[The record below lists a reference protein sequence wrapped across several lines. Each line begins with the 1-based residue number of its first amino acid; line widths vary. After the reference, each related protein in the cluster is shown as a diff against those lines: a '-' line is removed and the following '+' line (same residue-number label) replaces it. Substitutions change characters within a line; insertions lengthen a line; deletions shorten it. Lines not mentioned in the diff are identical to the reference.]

1 MATNQTQAPPPIPP
15 GFYPPYQPKKS
26 RWWIPVVIVV
36 GVLAIFFFVII
47 GIFGAIGSSFSKEPY
62 EVKSN
67 SVLYLDFGKVVGES
81 PSDNPFSFMTGQTSI
96 TFFDI
101 LTAIKA
107 AKDDSRIK
115 GIYYKAT
122 PNNMGLARA
131 NEIQDAIKDFKTSG
145 KFVYAFIETGREQ
158 DYYFALPADKIYM
171 PSEGILELNGF
182 GGASMFMKGFLEK
195 IGIDFYVLGFEDF
208 KSAGESISRKNFSDS
223 SRYQIQVILNQRL
236 KMFVDAVVDYR
247 KMDRKLVN
255 DVLNRGVYT
264 ADSLKALGFIDEFM
278 QEADVRDM
286 LKEKI
291 FGKTKPD
298 DKDKKLRLVGISN
311 YVDDIPEVKKE
322 NLASEKNQ
330 IAIIFAEGAV
340 MDEGGNPFSSEKVIC
355 TKDMVKYLK
364 KAREDKEVKAIIL
377 RINSPGGSVI
387 TSDAIRDE
395 IIKTKKVKPI
405 FASMSDIA
413 GSGGYYIP
421 LACDTIIAH
430 PATITGSIGVI
441 LAVPNIHGLLNNL
454 DITVDTVSSG
464 PAANTLNGMLPYTDL
479 EKKKLYNI
487 GKSIYDRFVQ
497 KVAEHRHK
505 TFDETRA
512 LAKGRVW
519 TGEDALK
526 RGLVDVNGGLLDAI
540 TIAKK
545 RIGVP
550 EKLKVR
556 VKIYP
561 EPEDEIEALLR
572 MFGFDR
578 GNDDAGSGSWFKRTF
593 AEMFGL
599 NQDNIYYFYNSLPD
613 GMKQQVNYM
622 LDILGISKK
631 EKAMMAMPYYIDVN

>member
-1 MATNQTQAPPPIPP
+1 MATNQTQAPQPIPP
-15 GFYPPYQPKKS
+15 GYYPPYQPKKS

-36 GVLAIFFFVII
+36 GVLAVFFFVII

-62 EVKSN
+62 VVKSN

-81 PSDNPFSFMTGQTSI
+81 PTDNPFAFMTGESSI

-101 LTAIKA
+101 LVAIKA
-107 AKDDSRIK
+107 AKDDNRIK
-115 GIYYKAT
+115 GIYYKAS

-158 DYYFALPADKIYM
+158 DYYFALPSDKIYM

-182 GGASMFMKGFLEK
+182 GITSMFLKGFFNK

-208 KSAGESISRKNFSDS
+208 KSAGESFSRNNFSDS
-223 SRYQIQVILNQRL
+223 SRYQMQVIFNQRL

-255 DVLNRGVYT
+255 DVLNRGLYT
-264 ADSLKALGFIDEFM
+264 ADSLKVLGFIDDFM
-278 QEADVRDM
+278 QESDVRDM

-291 FGKTKPD
+291 YGRTKPE
-298 DKDKKLRLVGISN
+298 DKDKKLRLVSVSN
-311 YVDDIPEVKKE
+311 YVDDLPEVKKDKI
-322 NLASEKNQ
+322 ASEKNQ

-340 MDEGGNPFSSEKVIC
+340 MDECGNPFSSEKVIC
-355 TKDMVKYLK
+355 TKNMVKYLK
-364 KAREDKEVKAIIL
+364 KAREDKDVKAIIL

-387 TSDAIRDE
+387 TSDAIRNE
-395 IIKTKKVKPI
+395 ILKTKKVKPI
-405 FASMSDIA
+405 FASMSDVA
-413 GSGGYYIP
+413 ASGGYYIP
-421 LACDTIIAH
+421 MACDTIIAH

-441 LAVPNIHGLLNNL
+441 LAVPNFSGLLNKL

-464 PAANTLNGMLPYTDL
+464 PAANSLNGLLPYTDV

-487 GKSIYDRFVQ
+487 GKPIYDRFVQ
-497 KVAEHRHK
+497 KVAEYRHK
-505 TFDETRA
+505 TFEQARA

-526 RGLVDVNGGLLDAI
+526 RGLVDVNGGLYDAI
-540 TIAKK
+540 AIAKK
-545 RIGVP
+545 RIGVS
-550 EKLKVR
+550 EKLKVHI
-556 VKIYP
+556 KIYP
-561 EPEDEIEALLR
+561 EPVDEFEALLR
-572 MFGFDR
+572 LFGFDK
-578 GNDDAGSGSWFKRTF
+578 GNDDAESDSWFKRSF
-593 AEMFGL
+593 ARMFGL
-599 NQDNIYYFYNSLPD
+599 NQDNIYYFYNSMPD
-613 GMKQQVNYM
+613 AMKQQVNYM

-631 EKAMMAMPYYIDVN
+631 EKVMMAMPYYIDVN

>member
-1 MATNQTQAPPPIPP
+1 MADNQAQSAPQMPP
-15 GFYPPYQPKKS
+15 GYYPPYQQKKS

-36 GVLAIFFFVII
+36 GVLIVFFSIII
-47 GIFGAIGSSFSKEPY
+47 GIFSAIGSSFSKEPFT
-62 EVKSN
+62 VKDN

-81 PSDNPFSFMTGQTSI
+81 PSNNPFNFLGEESHA

-107 AKDDSRIK
+107 AKDDNRIK
-115 GIYYKAT
+115 GIFFKST

-131 NEIQDAIKDFKTSG
+131 NEIQNALKDFKQSG
-145 KFVYAFIETGREQ
+145 KFIYAYIETGREQ

-171 PSEGILELNGF
+171 PSEGILEMNGF
-182 GGASMFMKGFLEK
+182 GGASMFLKGFFDKL
-195 IGIDFYVLGFEDF
+195 GIEFYVLGFEDF
-208 KSAGESISRKNFSDS
+208 KSAGESLSRKNFSDS
-223 SRYQIQVILNQRL
+223 SRYQLQVILNQRL
-236 KMFVDAVVDYR
+236 KMFVDAVVDFR
-247 KMDRKLVN
+247 KMDRKLVM
-255 DVLNRGVYT
+255 DVLNRGVYS
-264 ADSLKALGFIDEFM
+264 ADSLKALGFIDEFA
-278 QEADVRDM
+278 QESDVKDM

-298 DKDKKLRLVGISN
+298 DKDKKLRLVSVSN
-311 YVDDIPEVKKE
+311 YTDDLPEVKKE

-330 IAIIFAEGAV
+330 IAIIFAEGSV
-340 MDEGGNPFSSEKVIC
+340 MDEGGSPFSSEKVIC
-355 TKDMVKYLK
+355 TKEMVKYLK
-364 KAREDKEVKAIIL
+364 KAREDKDVKAIIL

-405 FASMSDIA
+405 FASMGDIA

-421 LACDTIIAH
+421 MACDTIIAH

-441 LAVPNIHGLLNNL
+441 LAVPNFHGLLNKL
-454 DITVDTVSSG
+454 DITVDTISSNPG
-464 PAANTLNGMLPYTDL
+464 ANSLNGLLPYSDV

-487 GKSIYDRFVQ
+487 GKPIYDRFIQ
-497 KVAEHRHK
+497 KVAQHRHK
-505 TFDETRA
+505 TFEEAHA

-526 RGLVDVNGGLLDAI
+526 RGLVDVNGGLFDAI
-540 TIAKK
+540 SIVKK

-550 EKLKVR
+550 EKMKVR

-561 EPEDEIEALLR
+561 EPVDEVTALLR
-572 MFGFDR
+572 MFGFEKE
-578 GNDDAGSGSWFKRTF
+578 NDDASTGNFFKKNLS
-593 AEMFGL
+593 AIFGVSR
-599 NQDNIYYFYNSLPD
+599 DDVYYFYNSMPD

-622 LDILGISKK
+622 LDILGISQK
-631 EKAMMAMPYYIDVN
+631 ERVIMAMPYYMDIN

>member
-1 MATNQTQAPPPIPP
+1 
-15 GFYPPYQPKKS
+15 
-26 RWWIPVVIVV
+26 
-36 GVLAIFFFVII
+36 
-47 GIFGAIGSSFSKEPY
+47 
-62 EVKSN
+62 
-67 SVLYLDFGKVVGES
+67 
-81 PSDNPFSFMTGQTSI
+81 
-96 TFFDI
+96 
-101 LTAIKA
+101 
-107 AKDDSRIK
+107 
-115 GIYYKAT
+115 
-122 PNNMGLARA
+122 
-131 NEIQDAIKDFKTSG
+131 
-145 KFVYAFIETGREQ
+145 
-158 DYYFALPADKIYM
+158 
-171 PSEGILELNGF
+171 
-182 GGASMFMKGFLEK
+182 
-195 IGIDFYVLGFEDF
+195 
-208 KSAGESISRKNFSDS
+208 
-223 SRYQIQVILNQRL
+223 
-236 KMFVDAVVDYR
+236 
-247 KMDRKLVN
+247 
-255 DVLNRGVYT
+255 LNRGVYT

-421 LACDTIIAH
+421 MACDTIIAH

>member
-1 MATNQTQAPPPIPP
+1 MATNQTQAPPPFQQ
-15 GFYPPYQPKKS
+15 GYYPYQPKKS

-47 GIFGAIGSSFSKEPY
+47 GIFASIGSSFSKEPY

-67 SVLYLDFGKVVGES
+67 SVLYLDFGNVVGES
-81 PSDNPFSFMTGQTSI
+81 PSSNPFSFMSNESHA

-101 LTAIKA
+101 LGAIKA

-131 NEIQDAIKDFKTSG
+131 NEIQEAIKDFKTSG
-145 KFVYAFIETGREQ
+145 KFVYAYIETGREQ

-182 GGASMFMKGFLEK
+182 GGASMFLKGFFDK

-208 KSAGESISRKNFSDS
+208 KSAGESLSRKNFSDS

-236 KMFVDAVVDYR
+236 KMFVDAVADYR
-247 KMDRKLVN
+247 KMDKKLIM

-278 QEADVRDM
+278 QESDVRDM

-298 DKDKKLRLVGISN
+298 EKDKKLRLVSISN
-311 YVDDIPEVKKE
+311 YVGDMPEIKKDKI
-322 NLASEKNQ
+322 ASEKNQ
-330 IAIIFAEGAV
+330 IAIIFAEGSV
-340 MDEGGNPFSSEKVIC
+340 MDQGGSPFSSEKVIC

-364 KAREDKEVKAIIL
+364 KAREDKDVKVIIL

-395 IIKTKKVKPI
+395 ILKTKKVKPI

-421 LACDTIIAH
+421 MACDTIIAH

-441 LAVPNIHGLLNNL
+441 LAVPNMSGLLNKL
-454 DITVDTVSSG
+454 DITVDTVSTN
-464 PAANTLNGMLPYTDL
+464 PEANALNGMFPFTNS

-487 GKSIYDRFVQ
+487 GKPIYDRFVQ

-505 TFDETRA
+505 TFDEARA

-526 RGLVDVNGGLLDAI
+526 HGLVDVNGGLYDAI
-540 TIAKK
+540 AIAKK
-545 RIGVP
+545 RIGIS
-550 EKLKVR
+550 ENMKAHI
-556 VKIYP
+556 KIFP
-561 EPEDEIEALLR
+561 EPVDEVTAILR
-572 MFGFDR
+572 MFGMDK
-578 GNDDAGSGSWFKRTF
+578 GEDDSGANSSWFKRTF
-593 AEMFGL
+593 AQMFGI
-599 NQDNIYYFYNSLPD
+599 NQDNIYYFYNSLPE

-622 LDILGISKK
+622 FNILGISKR
-631 EKAMMAMPYYIDVN
+631 EKAMMAMPYYLEIN